1 MLRGQR
7 LQRGNLSRP
16 GVSPAPRTDYTCLSG
31 GPMGGF
37 LENRGHPEVSP
48 CLLDRRSRA
57 LTVCVKPVGGGG
69 GLFWGPR

>member
-1 MLRGQR
+1 
-7 LQRGNLSRP
+7 
-16 GVSPAPRTDYTCLSG
+16 
-31 GPMGGF
+31 MGGF

-69 GLFWGPR
+69 GVVLGSEIERSFSSSRWFLWPQRCAGCPRTSPGEA